1 MTYLEEIE
9 QRLGQIQN
17 AFINCDSTQFANLQ
31 SQLNQLLGKREG
43 YNVAMEEVKS
53 KEEEKKPEL
62 KVAENKKA

>member
-9 QRLGQIQN
+9 QKLGQIQN
-17 AFINCDSTQFANLQ
+17 AFINCDSAQFTSLQ

-53 KEEEKKPEL
+53 KEEEKKPDL
-62 KVAENKKA
+62 KVAESKKA